1 MAITKLSHVKERSSG
16 NPNAGLY
23 ACIDYIL
30 NPEKTDNKHKPK
42 KTKKRGIGG
51 YAGSTTQN
59 VYDRMMTTKREFHKV
74 DGRQCYH
81 FVISFSPGET
91 DALTCFNVALDF

>member
-30 NPEKTDNKHKPK
+30 NPDKWSKMGASSNC
-42 KTKKRGIGG
+42 
-51 YAGSTTQN
+51 S
-59 VYDRMMTTKREFHKV
+59 M
-74 DGRQCYH
+74 
-81 FVISFSPGET
+81 S
-91 DALTCFNVALDF
+91 

>member
-30 NPEKTDNKHKPK
+30 NPEKTED
-42 KTKKRGIGG
+42 RWIGG
-51 YAGSTTQN
+51 NAGSTTQN
-59 VYDRMMTTKREFHKV
+59 VLRSHDDH
-74 DGRQCYH
+74 
-81 FVISFSPGET
+81 
-91 DALTCFNVALDF
+91 

>member
-30 NPEKTDNKHKPK
+30 NPDKTED
-42 KTKKRGIGG
+42 RWIGG
-51 YAGSTTQN
+51 NAGLTTQN
-59 VYDRMMTTKREFHKV
+59 VYDRMMTTKREFHKA

-81 FVISFSPGET
+81 FVISFSPG
-91 DALTCFNVALDF
+91 

>member
-30 NPEKTDNKHKPK
+30 NPEKQK
-42 KTKKRGIGG
+42 IGG
-51 YAGSTTQN
+51 L
-59 VYDRMMTTKREFHKV
+59 V
-74 DGRQCYH
+74 
-81 FVISFSPGET
+81 ET
-91 DALTCFNVALDF
+91 LVQQPKTFTIA

>member
-30 NPEKTDNKHKPK
+30 NPEKTED
-42 KTKKRGIGG
+42 RWSGG
-51 YAGSTTQN
+51 DAGSTTQN
-59 VYDRMMTTKREFHKV
+59 VYDRIMTTKREVHKV
-74 DGRQCYH
+74 DGRQ
-81 FVISFSPGET
+81 G
-91 DALTCFNVALDF
+91 